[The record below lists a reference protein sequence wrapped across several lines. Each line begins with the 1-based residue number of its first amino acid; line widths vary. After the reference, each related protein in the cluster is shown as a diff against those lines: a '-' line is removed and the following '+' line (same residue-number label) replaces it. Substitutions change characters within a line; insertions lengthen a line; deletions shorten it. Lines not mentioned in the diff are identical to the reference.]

1 MEDKLI
7 KLINLNRYSE
17 DSFFS
22 KQDLIMVE
30 EPLQIN
36 TVNMDGKV
44 QPLSITMRTPGND
57 EELAIGFLF
66 NESIIDIDDQ
76 ATSETN
82 WLGEVNVHLNKPKDT
97 QTHARNFYMTSSC
110 GVCGKTAIDLAIT
123 SCHYIP
129 KKLERSINP
138 STLGKLPELLKK
150 EQILFHLTGGIHAC
164 GIFNLKNEL
173 IYFAEDVGRHNA
185 LDKVAGWC
193 LENQLLPMSDHILIL
208 SGRASFEL
216 IQKAM
221 CMGIPVICS
230 VGAPSSLAIELAES
244 QGITLIGFLK
254 SNKMNIYSG
263 YFRLESE

>member
-76 ATSETN
+76 ATSEIN

-110 GVCGKTAIDLAIT
+110 GVCGKSSIDAL
-123 SCHYIP
+123 
-129 KKLERSINP
+129 KINA
-138 STLGKLPELLKK
+138 STKEIKQQLNHTIISQFYELMN
-150 EQILFHLTGGIHAC
+150 QQQAAFQSTGGCHGA
-164 GIFNLKNEL
+164 GVFTYDGEL
-173 IYFAEDVGRHNA
+173 VTLMEDVGRHNA
-185 LDKVAGWC
+185 VDKCAGFLYKNNL
-193 LENQLLPMSDHILIL
+193 LEKNEYIMCL
-208 SGRASFEL
+208 SGRSCFEL
-216 IQKAM
+216 IQKGVRM
-221 CMGIPVICS
+221 NCTTIIS
-230 VGAPSSLAIELAES
+230 IGAATSLAVDTAKEF
-244 QGITLIGFLK
+244 GITLIGFYK
-254 SNKMNIYSG
+254 PYNFNIYT
-263 YFRLESE
+263 YKERII